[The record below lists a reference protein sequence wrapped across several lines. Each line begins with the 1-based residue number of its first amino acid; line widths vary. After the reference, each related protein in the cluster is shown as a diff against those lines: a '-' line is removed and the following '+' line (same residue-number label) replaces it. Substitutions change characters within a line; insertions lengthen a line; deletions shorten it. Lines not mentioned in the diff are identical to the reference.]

1 MQNGQLDLNNR
12 MQLGNN
18 ATSQHAESNT
28 LVVEY

>member
-28 LVVEY
+28 PVVEY